1 MAAIAAEARHILCPS
16 IGSNVGW
23 LRRVAL
29 PGALHQNITRRDGFI
44 RIDSPFAGESEQQ
57 GLVADHVIKH
67 AGEKARLLRRGPNS
81 IDSKAGHIEKS
92 RNSRR
97 VAREKFECGNRQL
110 NSACALGGLALYC
123 SAMPAHVLSLGGNA
137 RARIAR
143 LPSVFEASPAEPSD
157 QRRADGENQVKRST
171 RCHVVG

>member
-1 MAAIAAEARHILCPS
+1 MAKVSSSACRNRRGEPQAITVAHITAAIAAEARHILCPS
-16 IGSNVGW
+16 IRSNVGW
-23 LRRVAL
+23 LRRIAL
-29 PGALHQNITRRDGFI
+29 PGVLHQNITRRDGFI

-97 VAREKFECGNRQL
+97 VAGEQFECGNRQL
-110 NSACALGGLALYC
+110 ISACALGALALYC
-123 SAMPAHVLSLGGNA
+123 SAMPAHVLSRGKCPCQN
-137 RARIAR
+137 RAAI
-143 LPSVFEASPAEPSD
+143 
-157 QRRADGENQVKRST
+157 QCIRSNY
-171 RCHVVG
+171 G